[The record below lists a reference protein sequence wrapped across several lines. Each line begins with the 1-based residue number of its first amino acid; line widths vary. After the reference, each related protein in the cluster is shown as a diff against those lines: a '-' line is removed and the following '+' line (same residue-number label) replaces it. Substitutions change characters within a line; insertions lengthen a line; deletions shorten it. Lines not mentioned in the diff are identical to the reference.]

1 MIELHETLDCSDFG
15 IARCA
20 QIVKDGG
27 VVVFPT
33 DTVYGIGCD
42 PRNDAAVGRVFSIK
56 GREEK
61 KPLPVLAGSI
71 SDVEQIVSLGPR
83 GRALAE
89 RFWPGALTIVAPLK
103 DRKISQRV
111 TAGMDTLAVRVPAD
125 KCALA
130 VLKVCKYLVGT
141 SANQSGKAA
150 PRDAQSVLE
159 SLSGFDAILVQSK
172 PLGGTEST
180 VVDVSGPD
188 AKIVRKGAI
197 SEDAVRKV
205 LRDARL

>member
-1 MIELHETLDCSDFG
+1 MIELHETLDCSDSG
-15 IARCA
+15 VERCA

-42 PRNDAAVGRVFSIK
+42 PHNDAAVRRVFSIK

-61 KPLPVLAGSI
+61 KPLPVLAASI
-71 SDVEQIVSLGPR
+71 ADAESIVSLDPK

-103 DRKISQRV
+103 DTKMSPGV
-111 TAGMDTLAVRVPAD
+111 TADKNSLAVRVPANR
-125 KCALA
+125 CILG
-130 VLKVCKYLVGT
+130 VLKICKYLVGT
-141 SANQSGKAA
+141 SANQSGKPA
-150 PRDAQSVLE
+150 PKDAQSVLK
-159 SLSGFDAILVQSK
+159 SISGFDAIIMESG

-180 VVDVSGPD
+180 VVDVSGPE
-188 AKIVRKGAI
+188 AKIVRQGAI
-197 SEDAVRKV
+197 SEDAIRKV

>member
-1 MIELHETLDCSDFG
+1 MHETLDCSDSG
-15 IARCA
+15 IQRCA

-42 PRNDAAVGRVFSIK
+42 PHNDAAVRRVFSIK

-61 KPLPVLAGSI
+61 KPLPVLVGSV
-71 SDVEQIVSLGPR
+71 DDAEKIVTLGQK

-103 DRKISQRV
+103 DVKMSPGV
-111 TAGMDTLAVRVPAD
+111 TAGKNSLAVRVPANR
-125 KCALA
+125 CTLG
-130 VLKVCKYLVGT
+130 VLKICKYLVGT
-141 SANQSGKAA
+141 SANLSGKASTK
-150 PRDAQSVLE
+150 DAQSVWE
-159 SLSGFDAILVQSK
+159 SLSGFDAILVDNEQ
-172 PLGGTEST
+172 LGGIEST

-188 AKIVRKGAI
+188 AKIVRQGAI
-197 SEDAVRKV
+197 SEDAIRKV
-205 LRDARL
+205 LQDA